1 MKKVIILGAGITGL
15 SSGWK
20 LSEKGFDVTIIEKE
34 SEIGGLAK
42 TINFKN
48 NLVDLGPH
56 SFFSEDK
63 EIYDSVIDLLKMS
76 LKICQ

>member
-20 LSEKGFDVTIIEKE
+20 LSEKGFDVTILEKDP
-34 SEIGGLAK
+34 EIGGLAK

-56 SFFSEDK
+56 SFF
-63 EIYDSVIDLLKMS
+63 
-76 LKICQ
+76 LKIKKYTIL